1 MKRFIY
7 KILLFLFAFIAI
19 NALLQFSIPKDKN
32 GYHCEYNHKVEL
44 LEKTPSPRIIFI
56 GGSNIPFGINSKT
69 LKDSLHI
76 DIVNFGLHAGIG
88 IRYPLVDYLDYAR
101 KGDIAVIQ
109 MEYANYFTGGNGEP
123 ESLLP
128 LMVAT
133 NWRNVGRLNFY
144 QWRNILVGVPQV
156 TVLNLKRVLNYTTT
170 KSFDTPSE
178 NEIFAYVKSGFNELG
193 DEVGHFKYPNIVEPP
208 LRKVE
213 DRTVDSGFMVWLAD
227 MIQQYEQRGA
237 KVVMLPPVCINTHFK
252 TLYNSG
258 ISEALDK
265 IHHPYIVDPHDMV
278 LDDSCAFNSGYH
290 MNSEGIRQNTSNIIK
305 IFKEKGLLRE

>member
-7 KILLFLFAFIAI
+7 KVSLFVFAFVAI
-19 NALLQFSIPKDKN
+19 NVVLQLLIPKDQN

-44 LEKTPSPRIIFI
+44 LEKTPSPRAVFI

-76 DIVNFGLHAGIG
+76 GIVDFGLHAGIG
-88 IRYPLVDYLDYAR
+88 IRFPLVDYLDYVR
-101 KGDIAVIQ
+101 KGDVVVIQ

-133 NWRNVGRLNFY
+133 NWRNIGRLNFH

-178 NEIFAYVKSGFNELG
+178 NDNFAYVKSGFNELG

-213 DRTVDSGFMVWLAD
+213 DRTVDKDFMVWLAD

-237 KVVMLPPVCINTHFK
+237 KVVMLPPVCLTTHFIA
-252 TLYNSG
+252 LYNNNIG
-258 ISEALDK
+258 EALGS
-265 IHHPYIVDPHDMV
+265 IHHPYIVDPQDMV
-278 LDDSCAFNSGYH
+278 LDDSCAFNTGYH
-290 MNSEGIRQNTSNIIK
+290 LNEEGVRQNTSKIIK
-305 IFKEKGLLRE
+305 ILRPLL

>member
-7 KILLFLFAFIAI
+7 RVLLFVFAFVAI
-19 NALLQFSIPKDKN
+19 NVVLQLSIPKDRN

-44 LEKTPSPRIIFI
+44 LEKIPSPRVVFI

-76 DIVNFGLHAGIG
+76 GIVDFGLHAGIG

-101 KGDIAVIQ
+101 KGDIVVIQ

-133 NWRNVGRLNFY
+133 NWRNVSRLNFH

-156 TVLNLKRVLNYTTT
+156 TVLNLKRVMNYTTT

-178 NEIFAYVKSGFNELG
+178 NENFAYVKSGFNELG

-213 DRTVDSGFMVWLAD
+213 DRTVDKDFMVWLAD
-227 MIQQYEQRGA
+227 MIQQYELRGA
-237 KVVMLPPVCINTHFK
+237 TVVMLPPVCIATHFIA
-252 TLYNSG
+252 LYNKKVG
-258 ISEALDK
+258 EALGS
-265 IHHPYIVDPHDMV
+265 IHHPYIVDPKDMV
-278 LDDSCAFNSGYH
+278 LDDSCAFNTGYH
-290 MNSEGIRQNTSNIIK
+290 LNEEGVRQNTSKIIK
-305 IFKEKGLLRE
+305 ILKPLL

>member
-7 KILLFLFAFIAI
+7 KVSLFVFAFVAI
-19 NALLQFSIPKDKN
+19 NVVLQLSIPKDQN

-44 LEKTPSPRIIFI
+44 LEKTPSPRAVFI

-76 DIVNFGLHAGIG
+76 GIVDFGLHAGIG
-88 IRYPLVDYLDYAR
+88 IRFPLVDYLDYVR
-101 KGDIAVIQ
+101 KGDVVVIQ

-133 NWRNVGRLNFY
+133 NWRNICRLNFH

-178 NEIFAYVKSGFNELG
+178 NDNFAYVKSGFNELG

-213 DRTVDSGFMVWLAD
+213 DRTVDKDFMVWLAD

-237 KVVMLPPVCINTHFK
+237 KVVMLPPVCLTTHFIA
-252 TLYNSG
+252 LYNNNIG
-258 ISEALDK
+258 EALGS
-265 IHHPYIVDPHDMV
+265 IHHPYIVDPQDMV
-278 LDDSCAFNSGYH
+278 LDDSCAFNTGYH
-290 MNSEGIRQNTSNIIK
+290 LNEEGVRQNTSKIIK
-305 IFKEKGLLRE
+305 ILRPLL